1 MSRRK
6 RYTRNLGR
14 ELKSPLPV
22 RTTVEW
28 VRFEHE
34 DEPYGLFCY
43 LADARERVSPE
54 VRRHIDI
61 LAGWFEDHLD
71 APNVANIE
79 RFWFRGEATQHI
91 DQARK
96 LAALVSEAGFPI
108 VERRTR
114 RIPGKVK
121 AEDHRQVAVLTFRD
135 APRPRRGSK

>member
-14 ELKSPLPV
+14 KLKSPLPV
-22 RTTVEW
+22 RTTMEW
-28 VRFEHE
+28 VRFEHA

-43 LADARERVSPE
+43 VADARERVSTE
-54 VRRHIDI
+54 VRRQIDA

-71 APNVANIE
+71 APSVANIE
-79 RFWFRGEATQHI
+79 RFWFRGEASEHI

-96 LAALVSEAGFPI
+96 LAALVSAAGFPI

-121 AEDHRQVAVLTFRD
+121 AEDRRQVAVLTFRD
-135 APRPRRGSK
+135 APQPRRSSR